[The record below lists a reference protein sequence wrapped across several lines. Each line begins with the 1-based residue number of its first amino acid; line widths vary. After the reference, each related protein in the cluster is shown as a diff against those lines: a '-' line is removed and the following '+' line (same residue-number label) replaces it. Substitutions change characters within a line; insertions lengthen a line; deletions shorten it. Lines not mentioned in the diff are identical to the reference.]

1 MLWLCLFFPRL
12 PIELRQPFDQGAV
25 AITDRAASR
34 RFLIACNPA
43 ASRKG
48 LKPGLD
54 ATLALAREPDLRL
67 IERSRPQEVVALQ
80 GLATWADE
88 FSSEVC
94 SDAERWLLWLEVGAG
109 LGCFGGLENL
119 LGRIG
124 SGLKALSYSALS
136 GVAPTMEAAA
146 LLACQGISSP
156 TLDTGSMAEV
166 LSPLPLFALAL
177 SPWILDSL
185 AASGLKTIGEVMALP
200 RAALARR
207 FDPRVTDYLQRLL
220 GECPDVRPRHRIPPA
235 YSRCCDFVEPVV
247 TSEALLFPLRRLLQE
262 FQGYLRGRDTAIQE
276 LLILLKHR
284 GRTTTSI
291 TLRTTD
297 PERDAEALFIL
308 VREHLERIQLSAPV
322 EEMLL
327 SANRFVTPIDRQR
340 TLFESQRQKDA
351 DWMALLD
358 KLRARLGERAVRQL
372 ALGDDHRPEK
382 AWQTGD
388 VSRLQVLPEPY
399 PDRPLW
405 IFEPILLQSLP
416 KLLGRP
422 ERIEAGWWEGMDSS
436 RDYYLA
442 ETAAG
447 ARCWVFREALTHRW
461 FLQGLW
467 A

>member
-34 RFLIACNPA
+34 RFLVACNQA
-43 ASRKG
+43 ASGKG
-48 LKPGLD
+48 LTPGLD
-54 ATLALAREPDLRL
+54 AALALAREPELRL
-67 IERSRPQEVVALQ
+67 IERSRPQEVEALQ

-88 FSSEVC
+88 FSNEVC

-109 LGCFGGLENL
+109 LGYFGGLENL

-124 SGLKALSYSALS
+124 SGLEVLSYSAAS

-156 TLDTGSMAEV
+156 ILDRGGMAEA

-177 SPWILDSL
+177 SPRILDSL
-185 AASGLKTIGEVMALP
+185 AASGLKSIGEVLALP

-207 FDPRVTDYLQRLL
+207 FDHQVTDYLQRLL
-220 GECPDVRPRHRIPPA
+220 GECPDVRPRHRIPPTWH
-235 YSRCCDFVEPVV
+235 RRCDFAEPVV
-247 TSEALLFPLRRLLQE
+247 TSEALLFPLKRLLQE

-276 LLILLKHR
+276 LLILLKYR
-284 GRTTTSI
+284 GRTATSI
-291 TLRTTD
+291 AVRTTD
-297 PERDAEALFIL
+297 PQRDAEALFIL
-308 VREHLERIQLSAPV
+308 VREHLERIQLPAPV
-322 EEMLL
+322 EQMLL
-327 SANRFVTPIDRQR
+327 SADRFVMPIDRQR

-358 KLRARLGERAVRQL
+358 KLRARLGEQAVRQL
-372 ALGDDHRPEK
+372 GLGDDHRPEK
-382 AWQTGD
+382 AWRTED
-388 VSRLQVLPEPY
+388 VGQQQVLPAPY
-399 PDRPLW
+399 PERPLW
-405 IFEPILLQSLP
+405 IFEPTPLKSLP

-442 ETAAG
+442 ETSAG
-447 ARCWVFREALTHRW
+447 VRCWVFRDAATRRW
-461 FLQGLW
+461 FLHGLW